1 MILLERT
8 KPHQLCY
15 MHALVRRL
23 HPADEEFPDYH
34 ARLSNLEAG
43 FYGEQ
48 RTDRELADFS
58 IPHRHYLLHN
68 MELLN
73 PQGFTH
79 QIDTIVFTP
88 HFLLILE
95 IKNMTGRLFYKP
107 GHFEFGRIR
116 QDGATENF
124 NDPFEQ
130 AYRHQLLLES
140 LLRSWNIH
148 MPVEYAVVITNQ
160 NAVLDESLRELPIF
174 HVSGLRRSI
183 NRLFI
188 KYPEP
193 RLTDAVFEQA
203 SKRLMAALHRTRPK
217 RRVSPDRLKKGV
229 LCPRCEFQNVMQ
241 YTARNWHCKSC
252 NTKDKT
258 ALRQALDDYRLLIND
273 QITNK
278 AFREFVGIESIS
290 AASKILLR
298 LGFEKIGDKR
308 GAFYIIPED
317 CMKDK

>member
-8 KPHQLCY
+8 KPHQLRY
-15 MHALVRRL
+15 MHALVRRI

-34 ARLSNLEAG
+34 TRLSNLEAG

-48 RTDRELADFS
+48 RIDREFADFT

-79 QIDTIVFTP
+79 QIDTIVFTS

-95 IKNMTGRLFYKP
+95 IKNMTGQLSYKL
-107 GHFEFGRIR
+107 GHYEFGRIR
-116 QDGATENF
+116 QDGMKENF
-124 NDPFEQ
+124 TDLFEQ
-130 AYRHQLLLES
+130 AYRHQLLLERI
-140 LLRSWNIH
+140 LRSWNID

-160 NAVLDESLRELPIF
+160 NAVLDESLRGLPIF
-174 HVSGLRRSI
+174 HMSGLRRSI
-183 NRLFI
+183 NRLFV

-193 RLTDAVFEQA
+193 RLTDAAFEQA
-203 SKRLMAALHRTRPK
+203 GGRLMAALHRTMPK
-217 RRVSPDRLKKGV
+217 RRVTADRLKKGV
-229 LCPRCEFQNVMQ
+229 LCPRCEFRNVMH
-241 YTARNWHCKSC
+241 YTARNWHCRSC
-252 NTKDKT
+252 NSRDKT
-258 ALRQALDDYRLLIND
+258 ALRQALDDYRLLISER
-273 QITNK
+273 ITNK
-278 AFREFVGIESIS
+278 EFREYVGIESIS
-290 AASKILLR
+290 VASKILSR

-317 CMKDK
+317 CIRDK